1 MKKYPLLKHRRTR
14 LHHLGEEQK
23 KMGHLSNSVGFNKEC
38 SLFTILSFNLIRILP
53 PLMSPKVRLFFQAV
67 FFLFC

>member
-23 KMGHLSNSVGFNKEC
+23 KMG
-38 SLFTILSFNLIRILP
+38 LFTKLHFSVFNNSLDLLSFEAKSPVTCPLQETNIRY
-53 PLMSPKVRLFFQAV
+53 FFKEP
-67 FFLFC
+67 

>member
-23 KMGHLSNSVGFNKEC
+23 KMGNMSYNIFLKILWIYYHLKQ
-38 SLFTILSFNLIRILP
+38 NLL
-53 PLMSPKVRLFFQAV
+53 
-67 FFLFC
+67 